1 MNLENGIDR
10 NTCKELREQLDVL
23 LFNWTTN
30 KAIGLEYRIG
40 NMSYDSAAVKVQL
53 EFSVEELKSEQDNGW
68 LKMSGA
74 NFVVGDSYEWGGK
87 TYTVS
92 GYKSKARKNKVLL
105 QCGGKEYS
113 SSIENVNKMMVWS
126 KKVNESHI
134 GIGVIDSDTGNRV
147 IE

>member
-10 NTCKELREQLDVL
+10 NTCVELREELDTL
-23 LFNWTTN
+23 LLNWTTN
-30 KAIGLEYRIG
+30 KAIGLGYRIG
-40 NMSYDSAAVKVQL
+40 NMNYSRETVKVQL
-53 EFSVEELKSEQDNGW
+53 EFNVEELRSEQDNEW
-68 LKMSGA
+68 LRMAGA

-87 TYTVS
+87 PYTVS

-105 QCGGKEYS
+105 ECGGKEYS